1 MLNPQALEGKRILVT
16 TNLVAQR
23 KSLCYHAFCTIQLLP
38 MALDRHDPG
47 GSQEQEDVPATFEG
61 VVHRIRERLK
71 SGGPPVDFA
80 AIHLYI
86 AGDLGEAD
94 SRRVSERIVT
104 WQTWYRAYWETMLL
118 LDAKNPTDQER
129 EDRSST
135 HL

>member
-61 VVHRIRERLK
+61 RGTQNPRTAQVGR
-71 SGGPPVDFA
+71 A
-80 AIHLYI
+80 ARGFRRNSPLYC
-86 AGDLGEAD
+86 
-94 SRRVSERIVT
+94 R
-104 WQTWYRAYWETMLL
+104 
-118 LDAKNPTDQER
+118 
-129 EDRSST
+129 
-135 HL
+135 